1 VTITELGSDQEGA
14 QEPAPTRLTKALTV
28 ARTIALVAAF
38 GLLLFYCISD
48 PERIGWDAAAYVQW
62 GDEIARGR
70 VPFAE
75 IVDVN
80 PPLVQFLHVPFA
92 LLARALRMP
101 PILVFNLCVFA
112 ATVLSGWALAAALRR
127 FFPSLGAGRRFA
139 IVVVFALGHHFAWA
153 GGHFGQREQFIVMA
167 MVPALVVRWARYEGR
182 DVARGLLFGCGVA
195 LTTAV
200 AVKPHFALPWAMFE
214 LSLMLQHRR
223 LPPATRAEGAGAL
236 FVALAYGALFL
247 LYPAMRREF
256 FGHYLALFA
265 QHYAVYDCSLRDLLS
280 PTELWFALLL
290 TGTALALPQPR
301 ETRGGARAFACFAA
315 GCSAVYLAQH
325 RGWEYQLLP
334 AVTLAPLALALV
346 LPFDRVLPLL
356 LSAGGLTLS
365 LASHA
370 RTVGRPLPAEAS
382 YAVLRSAL
390 EYTTRP
396 GDSALILSTG
406 TLGPYP
412 LQLKLGVRPGSRFAW
427 LPLLAMFYPAGAE
440 FGCHYRVWG
449 EGLPAERKL
458 LEDLLFDIHARR
470 PTVIVASSEESQ
482 ALRPGC
488 SVAAWLRE
496 SGLLARAMTE
506 YVALPPGPDFQIWGL
521 RGVTIPR

>member
-1 VTITELGSDQEGA
+1 VTITELGSGQEIAPAG
-14 QEPAPTRLTKALTV
+14 APTRSAKALVV
-28 ARTIALVAAF
+28 ARRVVVAAAF
-38 GLLLFYCISD
+38 ALLLFYCLSD
-48 PERIGWDAAAYVQW
+48 PQRIGWDAAAYVQW
-62 GDEIARGR
+62 GDEILRGR

-80 PPLVQFLHVPFA
+80 PPLVQFLHVPPA
-92 LLARALRMP
+92 LLARVLHLP
-101 PILVFNLCVFA
+101 PLLVFNLCVFA
-112 ATVLSGWALAAALRR
+112 ATVVSSWALAAALRR
-127 FFPSLGAGRRFA
+127 FFPKLGAGRRFA
-139 IVVVFALGHHFAWA
+139 VVISFALGHHFAWA
-153 GGHFGQREQFIVMA
+153 GGHFGQREQCIVMA
-167 MVPALVVRWARYEGR
+167 MVPALVVRWARYDGQN
-182 DVARGLLFGCGVA
+182 VARGVLVGCGVLLA
-195 LTTAV
+195 TAV
-200 AVKPHFALPWAMFE
+200 AVKPHFLLPWLLFE
-214 LSLMLQHRR
+214 LSLMLQQRR
-223 LPPATRAEGAGAL
+223 LPPLGRAEVAGAL
-236 FVALAYGALFL
+236 LVALAYGGLFL

-290 TGTALALPQPR
+290 TGIALALPQPL
-301 ETRGGARAFACFAA
+301 EARGGARAFAWFAA

-356 LSAGGLTLS
+356 LAVGGLGLS
-365 LASHA
+365 VASHA
-370 RTVGRPLPAEAS
+370 RNVGRPLPAEAS

-440 FGCHYRVWG
+440 FGCKYRVWG

-458 LEDLLFDIHARR
+458 LEDLLFDIRERR
-470 PTVIVASSEESQ
+470 PMVIVASSEESQ

-496 SGLLARAMTE
+496 SGLLARAMGD

-521 RGVTIPR
+521 RGVTMPR